1 MHPNN
6 GSWERWRFVG
16 GTGLLGITPSA
27 DGTMLVCDADKGLLR
42 VGEEGVTH
50 LASEVDG
57 STIRFAD
64 AAIEGSDGT
73 VYFSDASTRFGFDR
87 WYHDFIESSATGR
100 LLRYDPRSGKTS
112 VVLDGLG
119 FANGVAL
126 PRDEAFVVV
135 CESSRFRCMKVW
147 LKGEKAGK
155 AETFVDLPG
164 CPDNIRLGS
173 DGHFWIALIQ
183 LRSPWLDFITRWT
196 FTKRVV
202 ASFTGLIE
210 WSKGTAK
217 GAMVAQVTED
227 GNIVRI
233 LDDSEGKVINFVT
246 SVTEFNGDIFLGSLA
261 TNFVGKLS
269 LAQVIQQE
277 Q

>member
-1 MHPNN
+1 M
-6 GSWERWRFVG
+6 
-16 GTGLLGITPSA
+16 
-27 DGTMLVCDADKGLLR
+27 
-42 VGEEGVTH
+42 
-50 LASEVDG
+50 
-57 STIRFAD
+57 
-64 AAIEGSDGT
+64 
-73 VYFSDASTRFGFDR
+73 
-87 WYHDFIESSATGR
+87 
-100 LLRYDPRSGKTS
+100 
-112 VVLDGLG
+112 
-119 FANGVAL
+119 
-126 PRDEAFVVV
+126 
-135 CESSRFRCMKVW
+135 
-147 LKGEKAGK
+147 
-155 AETFVDLPG
+155 
-164 CPDNIRLGS
+164 
-173 DGHFWIALIQ
+173 Q

-202 ASFTGLIE
+202 ASFPGLIE